1 MKFISLFVL
10 ILFLSTSL
18 PVKSNGLAIEP
29 TLVIVANNAVSNVVY
44 YNETN
49 EDYIL
54 YSRVVTD
61 GGFNE
66 ECSEIPF
73 LVNPPIRM
81 IKNNSQAN
89 LGVIYLKNKKE
100 CELDKFYFLSVS
112 AIPKANSGQM
122 GTTNVPIVLTQNIP
136 IVFNLKLLRDESK

>member
-18 PVKSNGLAIEP
+18 PVKSNGLAIEL

-61 GGFNE
+61 GGLMRNA
-66 ECSEIPF
+66 
-73 LVNPPIRM
+73 V
-81 IKNNSQAN
+81 K
-89 LGVIYLKNKKE
+89 YL
-100 CELDKFYFLSVS
+100 F
-112 AIPKANSGQM
+112 G
-122 GTTNVPIVLTQNIP
+122 
-136 IVFNLKLLRDESK
+136 

>member
-61 GGFNE
+61 GGVNE